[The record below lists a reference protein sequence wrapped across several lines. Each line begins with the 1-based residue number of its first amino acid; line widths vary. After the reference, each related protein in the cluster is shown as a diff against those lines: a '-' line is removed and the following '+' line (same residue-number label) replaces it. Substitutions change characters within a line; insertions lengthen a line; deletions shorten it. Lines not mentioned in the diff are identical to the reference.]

1 MLLNVYCISISGKNQ
16 GQIIGINAIQ
26 ELKMAGVQWELA
38 ENPSNFNTK
47 TTPNQTQQ
55 PNLIIKK
62 PIMGRASAPLTLETV
77 KSMVE
82 RPENISALVRMVA
95 EFNHPLRNGA
105 TNVVMPNIASNPNG
119 LVIITDIPS
128 TDDDLSGKILSG
140 GAGEMI
146 DKMLSAIEMS
156 RENVSIIPLVFWRTP
171 GGRTPTREE
180 LDLVRTFIDKML
192 DMFQPKMF
200 LTLGT
205 FSATEIAKTNVT
217 ANHGNEIESGQ
228 GYKIFPIY
236 HPNYLMLKPSAK
248 KDVWLVLQNV
258 QKLLKNL

>member
-1 MLLNVYCISISGKNQ
+1 MGM
-16 GQIIGINAIQ
+16 NAIQ
-26 ELKMAGVQWELA
+26 ELKMTGVQWELA
-38 ENPSNFNTK
+38 ENPANFGVKINQ
-47 TTPNQTQQ
+47 NQTPQT
-55 PNLIIKK
+55 NRTEAK
-62 PIMGRASAPLTLETV
+62 PIIVPASAPLTLETV

-82 RPENISALVRMVA
+82 RPENISSLVRMVA

-105 TNVVMPNIASNPNG
+105 TNVVMPNIAQNPNG
-119 LVIITDIPS
+119 LVIITDMPS
-128 TDDDLSGKILSG
+128 ADDDLSGRILSG
-140 GAGEMI
+140 AAGEMI

-156 RENVSIIPLVFWRTP
+156 RDSVSIIPLVFWRTP
-171 GGRTPTREE
+171 GGRTPSREE
-180 LDLVRTFIDKML
+180 LDLVRPFIDKML
-192 DMFQPKMF
+192 DMLQPKMV

-205 FSATEIAKTNVT
+205 LSATEIAKTNLT

>member
-1 MLLNVYCISISGKNQ
+1 M
-16 GQIIGINAIQ
+16 GINAIQ

-38 ENPSNFNTK
+38 ENPSNFGAKIKTK
-47 TTPNQTQQ
+47 QESQT
-55 PNLIIKK
+55 NRIEVK
-62 PIMGRASAPLTLETV
+62 PIIIPASAPLTLETV

-82 RPENISALVRMVA
+82 RPENINALVRMVA

-105 TNVVMPNIASNPNG
+105 TNVAMPNIASNPNG
-119 LVIITDIPS
+119 LVIITDMPS
-128 TDDDLSGKILSG
+128 ADDDLSGQILSG
-140 GAGEMI
+140 SAGEMI

-180 LDLVRTFIDKML
+180 LDLVRPFIDKML
-192 DMFQPKMF
+192 DMLQPKIV

-205 FSATEIAKTNVT
+205 LSATEIAKTNLT
-217 ANHGNEIESGQ
+217 TNHGNEIQSDQ